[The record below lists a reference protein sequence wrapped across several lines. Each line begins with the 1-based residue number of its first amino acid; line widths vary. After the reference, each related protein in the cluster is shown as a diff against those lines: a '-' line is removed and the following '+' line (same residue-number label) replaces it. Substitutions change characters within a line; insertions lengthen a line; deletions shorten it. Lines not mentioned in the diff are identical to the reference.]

1 MIDRAGVLE
10 CLKELGAA
18 GGEPERYAALVD
30 FACSSVYA
38 RLKDKAFETDS
49 RAVFLA
55 AAQANYMICCGSQA
69 GGFDS
74 FTAGDVSFSGGSGV
88 AAAAGQIL
96 AAARSSAADLVENSA
111 FAFKSV

>member
-38 RLKDKAFETDS
+38 RLKD
-49 RAVFLA
+49 
-55 AAQANYMICCGSQA
+55 
-69 GGFDS
+69 
-74 FTAGDVSFSGGSGV
+74 
-88 AAAAGQIL
+88 
-96 AAARSSAADLVENSA
+96 
-111 FAFKSV
+111 

>member
-38 RLKDKAFETDS
+38 RLKCSCTVKK
-49 RAVFLA
+49 
-55 AAQANYMICCGSQA
+55 QA
-69 GGFDS
+69 
-74 FTAGDVSFSGGSGV
+74 T
-88 AAAAGQIL
+88 
-96 AAARSSAADLVENSA
+96 ENNR
-111 FAFKSV
+111 